1 MFEIM
6 NTNKEYKKQVQ
17 NINMDKDINDKN
29 IV

>member
-6 NTNKEYKKQVQ
+6 NTNKEYKKKVQ